1 MKDISLIGF
10 MGCGKS
16 SVGKC
21 LAALLPECRLIDL
34 DTYIEEKEGKN
45 IPEIFNEYGE
55 AAFRRMEREALE
67 EIFSATDRPRT
78 ILSLG
83 GGTVTSEPCRQ
94 LIRQHT
100 DCFYLRATTDTLLAA
115 LKGHSEG
122 RPMLSSAQ
130 PIRFDRLSD
139 RSENTSEK
147 SPKDSSDNHPIVTE
161 PCRTTVAEP
170 CRTTVSEPCRTTV
183 TEPCRT
189 TVGEPGRTTVTE
201 PCRTT
206 VTEPC
211 RTTVAEPCRTTV
223 AEPVEA
229 PGKRTSN
236 KKEILRNRIES
247 LMQTRSP
254 QYLDTAHHII
264 DIDGRTFA
272 QIAAQIKEAVERN
285 AMNIKQ

>member
-170 CRTTVSEPCRTTV
+170 
-183 TEPCRT
+183 
-189 TVGEPGRTTVTE
+189 
-201 PCRTT
+201 
-206 VTEPC
+206 
-211 RTTVAEPCRTTV
+211 
-223 AEPVEA
+223 VEA